1 MTMHAN
7 SCRSSR
13 RQEALT
19 SWLRT
24 GPTKVATGE
33 GRASELNPWNIVLK
47 LPRPGGADKNILIHR
62 PVRPSGALSG
72 WATRFHGFAAL
83 TRGYSRVAPLGRGG
97 ALLAMIASCIGM
109 LATGVAHAAERD
121 PRMAAAASGIVEKL
135 PSVPPKTP
143 AEEAA
148 SFRIQDGF
156 RMELLAAEPLVTSP
170 VAMTYDE
177 NGRAYVCEMRDYPYT
192 DKARH
197 KPNQENPTD
206 APIGRVT
213 LLEDTDGDGRFDKST
228 VFADGLSWPTGVAC
242 WKGGVFVCATP
253 DIWYFKDTNGDGKA
267 DIRRKVFTGFRK
279 LNVQAVINN
288 LVWGLDN
295 EIHGAGSSNGGQ
307 IRPGDQ
313 PDAKP
318 IVMSRHDFRFDP
330 VAERFELLSGGA
342 RFGGSFDDWGNRF
355 LCNIRNPVQH
365 VVLPAR
371 YLARN
376 PHLPVRSAIHD
387 AAAFG
392 DQLPVYRISAFEP
405 WREVR
410 ARRWAGERDTI
421 NPRSELIGGGVFT
434 STSGLTIYRGAAY
447 PEKFH
452 GAAVLGE
459 VANNVIH
466 AERLVSDGATFKA
479 TPMFNKVEFVASTD
493 IWFRPVNFVNAPD
506 GTLHVVDM
514 YRENIEHPW
523 SIPDDIHAAV
533 DLESGRDRGRLWR
546 LTPPN
551 FKPSKPPRLGHASTA
566 ELVATLESPNSWW
579 RETAQRL
586 LFERQ
591 DKSVVPALHQLVK
604 SGKTPQARLHALWLL
619 QGLVALSDNDVL
631 TGLKDKTAGVRE
643 NALRLAEGRPA
654 LLPSVLALANDPDPR
669 VRFQLAFTLGELSDP
684 RALDALAAIAK
695 RDAAEP
701 WIRTAVLSSTGDTS
715 HHLLAR
721 LLADKEFAA
730 NPLARTLSRELAQ
743 VVGARNRPD
752 EMRAALKPINRPDDE
767 KNLFMEVVLGLGE
780 GLKPR
785 GIGLRQAKIGDIVG
799 FFLDEG
805 HKLALD
811 ADSVAERLVGT
822 GALRYEDFDRAKPT
836 LTRLLK
842 PTQPQEIQ
850 RAAVAALGSFTA
862 PETAPMLLANWRTQ
876 TPAIRAEVVLAML
889 GGRNRILPL
898 LQAIERGEIPANQIP
913 FARRAALLRSTD
925 AKVKE
930 LATKLFSDSAPGAR
944 KEVVAKYQTALS
956 LKGDAAR
963 GKKVFETAC
972 ANCHVAGNLGKDI
985 GPNLATVRQWN
996 PEQLLL
1002 NILDP
1007 NREVSPNFVSYTVE
1021 TKDGRTLDGII
1032 AEESAASLTL
1042 KRGDGVTET
1051 VLRRD
1056 IASLTGSGLSLMPE
1070 GVEAAITVEQM
1081 ADLIAFLLSGNN

>member
-1 MTMHAN
+1 VIL
-7 SCRSSR
+7 
-13 RQEALT
+13 LT
-19 SWLRT
+19 SA
-24 GPTKVATGE
+24 PTV
-33 GRASELNPWNIVLK
+33 
-47 LPRPGGADKNILIHR
+47 
-62 PVRPSGALSG
+62 
-72 WATRFHGFAAL
+72 
-83 TRGYSRVAPLGRGG
+83 
-97 ALLAMIASCIGM
+97 
-109 LATGVAHAAERD
+109 HAA
-121 PRMAAAASGIVEKL
+121 ITTL

-148 SFRIQDGF
+148 SFRIQEGF

-197 KPNQENPTD
+197 KPSQENPTD

-213 LLEDTDGDGRFDKST
+213 LLEDTDDDGRFDKST
-228 VFADGLSWPTGVAC
+228 IFADGLSWPTGVAC

-253 DIWYFKDTNGDGKA
+253 DLWYLKDTDGDGKA
-267 DIRRKVFTGFRK
+267 DLRRKVFTGFRK

-318 IVMSRHDFRFDP
+318 IVMTRHDFRFDP
-330 VAERFELLSGGA
+330 VTERFELLSGGA

-376 PHLPVRSAIHD
+376 PYLPVRSPIHD

-392 DQLPVYRISAFEP
+392 DQLPVYRISTFEP

-410 ARRWAGERDTI
+410 AKRWAGERDTI

-434 STSGLTIYRGAAY
+434 STSGLTIYRGASY
-447 PEKFH
+447 PEKFR
-452 GAAVLGE
+452 GAAILGE

-466 AERLVSDGATFKA
+466 AQRLAADGATFKA
-479 TPMFNKVEFVASTD
+479 TPMFDKVEFVASTD

-546 LTPPN
+546 LAPPDFN
-551 FKPSKPPRLGHASTA
+551 PVKPPRPGSATTA
-566 ELVATLESPNSWW
+566 ELVSTLENPNSWW

-591 DKSVVPALHQLVK
+591 DKAAAPALRNLVK
-604 SGKTPQARLHALWLL
+604 KSKAPQARLHALWTLA
-619 QGLVALSDNDVL
+619 GLGELTDDDVFL
-631 TGLKDKTAGVRE
+631 GLKDKSPGVRE
-643 NALRLAEGRPA
+643 NAVRLAEPRLIYSTSSSRREEA
-654 LLPSVLALANDPDPR
+654 LTSPPDKVSLLTSAATSTKTKPPRAPKQPLLERVFQLANESDPR
-669 VRFQLAFTLGELSDP
+669 ARLQVAFTLGELSDP
-684 RALDALAAIAK
+684 RAPGKLADLI
-695 RDAAEP
+695 RRRAEDP
-701 WIRTAVLSSTGDTS
+701 WLRTAVLSSTGGHGDQLLVELLKAKLATS
-715 HHLLAR
+715 RRHEDFITELAR
-721 LLADKEFAA
+721 MIGARCQPEELQRVFAA
-730 NPLARTLSRELAQ
+730 
-743 VVGARNRPD
+743 
-752 EMRAALKPINRPDDE
+752 
-767 KNLFMEVVLGLGE
+767 LGGTS
-780 GLKPR
+780 
-785 GIGLRQAKIGDIVG
+785 AKDRSG
-799 FFLDEG
+799 
-805 HKLALD
+805 
-811 ADSVAERLVGT
+811 ERLVLSAIADGLKRS
-822 GALRYEDFDRAKPT
+822 GKSLRRAAIEPESKRRINALLMQAESDAMSETEPAAARMSAIQFLAYDDFQNVRDALK
-836 LTRLLK
+836 LLLD
-842 PTQPQEIQ
+842 PRQPAEIQ
-850 RAAVAALGSFTA
+850 CAAIATTGSFTA
-862 PETAPMLLANWRTQ
+862 VETAPMLLTHWRAQ

-889 GGRNRILPL
+889 GGRARVLPL
-898 LQAIERGEIPANQIP
+898 LQAIERGEISANQIP

-930 LATKLFSDSAPGAR
+930 LATKLFGDTAPGAR
-944 KEVVAKYQTALS
+944 KEVVAKYQAALA
-956 LKGDAAR
+956 LKGDCAR
-963 GKKVFETAC
+963 GRKVFETAC
-972 ANCHVAGNLGKDI
+972 ANCHVAGSIGKDV

-996 PEQLLL
+996 PDQLLV

-1007 NREVSPNFVSYTVE
+1007 NREVSPNFVSYAVA

-1042 KRGDGVTET
+1042 KRADGVTET

-1081 ADLIAFLLSGNN
+1081 ADLLAFLLGGNN

>member
-1 MTMHAN
+1 
-7 SCRSSR
+7 
-13 RQEALT
+13 
-19 SWLRT
+19 
-24 GPTKVATGE
+24 
-33 GRASELNPWNIVLK
+33 
-47 LPRPGGADKNILIHR
+47 
-62 PVRPSGALSG
+62 
-72 WATRFHGFAAL
+72 
-83 TRGYSRVAPLGRGG
+83 
-97 ALLAMIASCIGM
+97 
-109 LATGVAHAAERD
+109 
-121 PRMAAAASGIVEKL
+121 MAAPASGIVEKL

-156 RMELLAAEPLVTSP
+156 RMELIAAEPLVTSP

-206 APIGRVT
+206 APLGRVT

-253 DIWYFKDTNGDGKA
+253 DLWYLKDTDGDGKA
-267 DIRRKVFTGFRK
+267 DVRRKVFTGFRK

-307 IRPGDQ
+307 IRPGDK

-318 IVMSRHDFRFDP
+318 VVMSRHDFRFDP
-330 VAERFELLSGGA
+330 MTERFELLSGGA

-376 PHLPVRSAIHD
+376 PYLPVRSAIHD

-410 ARRWAGERDTI
+410 AKRWAGERDTI

-434 STSGLTIYRGAAY
+434 STSGLTIYRGTAW
-447 PEKFH
+447 PEKFR

-466 AERLVSDGATFKA
+466 VERLAADGATFKA
-479 TPMFNKVEFVASTD
+479 TPMFDKVEFVASTD

-546 LTPPN
+546 LTPTN
-551 FKPSKPPRLGHASTA
+551 FKPGTPPRLGNASTA
-566 ELVATLESPNSWW
+566 ELVATLENPNSWW

-591 DKSVVPALHQLVK
+591 DKAAAPALHRLVK
-604 SGKTPQARLHALWLL
+604 SGKTPQARLHALWTLY
-619 QGLVALSDNDVL
+619 GLDALTEGDLL

-643 NALRLAEGRPA
+643 NAVRLAEQRIMGGRGSTRAQNSGTGVEAGPPRMVDA
-654 LLPSVLALANDPDPR
+654 LLALAHDSDTR
-669 VRFQLAFTLGELSDP
+669 VRFQLAFTLGELMGDAPGSAPAPGAVSGAPAADTASVRREGASNSGRGARAP
-684 RALDALAAIAK
+684 QSNGERALDALATLAK

-730 NPLARTLSRELAQ
+730 NPLARTLFRELAQ
-743 VVGARNRPD
+743 IVGARNKPD

-836 LTRLLK
+836 LTRLLE

-850 RAAVAALGSFTA
+850 RAAVATLGSFTA
-862 PETAPMLLANWRTQ
+862 PETAPLLLANWRTQ

-898 LQAIERGEIPANQIP
+898 LQAIERGEVPANQIP

-930 LATKLFSDSAPGAR
+930 LAVNLFSDTAPGAR
-944 KEVVAKYQTALS
+944 KEVVAKYQPALS

-963 GKKVFETAC
+963 GQKVFETAC
-972 ANCHVAGNLGKDI
+972 ATCHVAGGLGKDV
-985 GPNLATVRQWN
+985 GPNLATVRAWN
-996 PEQLLL
+996 PDQLLL

-1021 TKDGRTLDGII
+1021 TKDGRTLDGVI

-1042 KRGDGVTET
+1042 KRADGATDT

-1056 IASLTGSGLSLMPE
+1056 IATLTGSGLSLMPE

-1081 ADLIAFLLSGNN
+1081 ADLLAFLLGGKNP